1 MPPTPTTEPRLPAAT
16 ALDDGLLLRVEDL
29 QIQIGTEDGLIRPVD
44 GVSFELPA
52 GKTLCIVGESGSG
65 KSLTGR
71 ALMNLLP
78 DRVRIAGGRITYRSA
93 AGPLVDIGSLPPRG
107 PAIRA
112 IRGAEI
118 SLVSQEPMAA
128 LSPVHT
134 VGQQLDVVIRQH
146 MGLNRKQAR
155 ERALECLNDVGIPR
169 PAERLDSYP
178 FEFSGGMRQ
187 RVCIAL
193 ALACGPRLIIADE
206 PTTALDVTTQANIL
220 DLFKKLQAEH
230 GLSILFITHDLG
242 VVADVAD
249 QVAVMY
255 LGKVVETGTVD
266 EIFYDPRHPY
276 TQALLKSV
284 PTLSRQRVRRLAAIR
299 GLVPSAFNRPSGCAF
314 HPRCDQAIA
323 GVCDVREPPQ
333 VVLGAG
339 RTARCVLQE
348 RADPAPSI
356 RSARHG

>member
-1 MPPTPTTEPRLPAAT
+1 MPPTPTTEPRPAG
-16 ALDDGLLLRVEDL
+16 LDPDLLLRVEDL
-29 QIQIGTEDGLIRPVD
+29 RVQVGTDDGVIRPVD
-44 GVSFELPA
+44 GVSFELAA
-52 GKTLCIVGESGSG
+52 GRTLCIVGESGSG
-65 KSLTGR
+65 KSMTGR

-78 DRVRIAGGRITYRSA
+78 ERMHIAGGSIAYRTG
-93 AGPLVDIGSLPPRG
+93 AGPVVDIAALPPRG

-118 SLVSQEPMAA
+118 ALVSQEPMAA

-134 VGQQLDVVIRQH
+134 IGQQLDAVIRQH
-146 MGLNRKQAR
+146 MGLNRKARR
-155 ERALECLNDVGIPR
+155 ERALECLADVGIPK

-193 ALACGPRLIIADE
+193 ALSCGPRLIIADE

-255 LGKVVETGTVD
+255 LGRVVERGSVD
-266 EIFYDPRHPY
+266 QLFYDPQHPY
-276 TQALLKSV
+276 TRALLQSV
-284 PTLSRQRVRRLAAIR
+284 PTLSRQRVHRLAAIR
-299 GLVPSAFNRPSGCAF
+299 GMVPSAFDRPTGCPF
-314 HPRCDQAIA
+314 HPRCDHAIA
-323 GVCDVREPPQ
+323 GVCDQREPPDIE
-333 VVLGAG
+333 LGAG
-339 RTARCVLQE
+339 RTASCVLLEQ
-348 RADPAPSI
+348 AKPAPA
-356 RSARHG
+356 RSVRHG

>member
-1 MPPTPTTEPRLPAAT
+1 MPPTPTTDPSPAGEP
-16 ALDDGLLLRVEDL
+16 LLRVEDL
-29 QIQIGTEDGLIRPVD
+29 QVQIGTDDGIIRPVD
-44 GVSFELPA
+44 GVSFEMPA

-78 DRVRIAGGRITYRSA
+78 DRMKITRGRVLYRNA
-93 AGPLVDIGSLPPRG
+93 AGQQVDIGALPPRG

-134 VGQQLDVVIRQH
+134 IGQQIEVVIRQH
-146 MGLNRKQAR
+146 LGLNRKAAR
-155 ERALECLNDVGIPR
+155 ARALECLNDVGIPR

-255 LGKVVETGTVD
+255 LGKVVERGPVD
-266 EIFYDPRHPY
+266 DIFHDPRHPY

-284 PTLSRQRVRRLAAIR
+284 PTLSRQRVHRLAAIR
-299 GLVPSAFNRPSGCAF
+299 GMVPSAFARPTGCPF
-314 HPRCDQAIA
+314 HPRCDQAIP
-323 GVCDVREPPQ
+323 GVCDQREPPDIA
-333 VVLGAG
+333 LGAG
-339 RTARCVLQE
+339 RTASCVLLEQ
-348 RADPAPSI
+348 AAPATPARGAAP
-356 RSARHG
+356 RSAVHG

>member
-1 MPPTPTTEPRLPAAT
+1 MPPTPTTEPRRAGEP
-16 ALDDGLLLRVEDL
+16 LLQVEDL
-29 QIQIGTEDGLIRPVD
+29 RVQIGTDDGVIRPVD
-44 GVSFELPA
+44 GVSFEMEA

-71 ALMNLLP
+71 ALMNLMP
-78 DRVRIAGGRITYRSA
+78 ERMKIAGGRIAFRTA
-93 AGPLVDIGSLPPRG
+93 AGPVVDIAGLPPRG

-118 SLVSQEPMAA
+118 GLVSQEPMAA

-134 VGQQLDVVIRQH
+134 IGQQLGAVIRQH
-146 MGLNRKQAR
+146 MGLGRKAVR
-155 ERALECLNDVGIPR
+155 ERALECLADVGIPK

-193 ALACGPRLIIADE
+193 ALSCGPRLIIADE

-255 LGKVVETGTVD
+255 LGRVVERGSVD
-266 EIFYDPRHPY
+266 QLFYDPQHPY
-276 TQALLKSV
+276 TRALLRSV
-284 PTLSRQRVRRLAAIR
+284 PTLSRQRVHRLAAIR
-299 GLVPSAFNRPSGCAF
+299 GMVPSAFDRPTGCPF
-314 HPRCDQAIA
+314 HPRCDQAVA
-323 GVCDVREPPQ
+323 GLCHRRDPPET
-333 VVLGAG
+333 VLGPG
-339 RTARCVLQE
+339 RGARCVLLEESAETQ
-348 RADPAPSI
+348 P
-356 RSARHG
+356 RSMQHA

>member
-1 MPPTPTTEPRLPAAT
+1 MPPTPTTDPRRA
-16 ALDDGLLLRVEDL
+16 GELLLRVEDL
-29 QIQIGTEDGLIRPVD
+29 RVQIGTDDGLIRPVD
-44 GVSFELPA
+44 GVSFELAA

-71 ALMNLLP
+71 ALMNLMP
-78 DRVRIAGGRITYRSA
+78 ERMRIAGGRIAYRTA
-93 AGPLVDIGSLPPRG
+93 AGPVVDIAGLPPRG

-118 SLVSQEPMAA
+118 ALVSQEPMAA

-134 VGQQLDVVIRQH
+134 VGQQLGAVIRRH
-146 MGLNRKQAR
+146 MGLGRKAVR
-155 ERALECLNDVGIPR
+155 ERALECLADVGIPK

-193 ALACGPRLIIADE
+193 ALSCGPRLIIADE

-255 LGKVVETGTVD
+255 LGKVVERGPVD
-266 EIFYDPRHPY
+266 DIFYNPQHPY
-276 TQALLKSV
+276 TRALLKSV
-284 PTLSRQRVRRLAAIR
+284 PTLSRQRVHRLAAIR
-299 GLVPSAFNRPSGCAF
+299 GMVPSAFDRPPGCPF
-314 HPRCDQAIA
+314 HPRCDQAVA
-323 GVCDVREPPQ
+323 GLCDRHDPPETA
-333 VVLGAG
+333 LGPG
-339 RTARCVLQE
+339 RGARCVLLEDAAGPQVQ
-348 RADPAPSI
+348 P
-356 RSARHG
+356 RSVQHA

>member
-1 MPPTPTTEPRLPAAT
+1 MESAMPPTPTTEP
-16 ALDDGLLLRVEDL
+16 LLRVEDL
-29 QIQIGTEDGLIRPVD
+29 RVQIGTDDGVIRPVD
-44 GVSFELPA
+44 GVSFELAA

-71 ALMNLLP
+71 ALMNLMP
-78 DRVRIAGGRITYRSA
+78 ERMRIAGGRIAYRTA
-93 AGPLVDIGSLPPRG
+93 AGPVVDIAGLPPRG

-118 SLVSQEPMAA
+118 ALVSQEPMAA

-134 VGQQLDVVIRQH
+134 IGQQLGAVIRQH
-146 MGLNRKQAR
+146 MGLGRKAVR
-155 ERALECLNDVGIPR
+155 ERALECLADVGIPK

-193 ALACGPRLIIADE
+193 ALSCGPRLIIADE

-255 LGKVVETGTVD
+255 LGKVVERGSVD
-266 EIFYDPRHPY
+266 DVFYDPQHPY
-276 TQALLKSV
+276 TRALLKSV
-284 PTLSRQRVRRLAAIR
+284 PTLSRQRVHRLAAIR
-299 GLVPSAFNRPSGCAF
+299 GMVPSAFDRPPGCPF
-314 HPRCDQAIA
+314 HPRCDQAVA
-323 GVCDVREPPQ
+323 GLCDRHDPPETA
-333 VVLGAG
+333 LGPG
-339 RTARCVLQE
+339 RGARCVLLEEGGATGLQLQ
-348 RADPAPSI
+348 P
-356 RSARHG
+356 RSVQHA